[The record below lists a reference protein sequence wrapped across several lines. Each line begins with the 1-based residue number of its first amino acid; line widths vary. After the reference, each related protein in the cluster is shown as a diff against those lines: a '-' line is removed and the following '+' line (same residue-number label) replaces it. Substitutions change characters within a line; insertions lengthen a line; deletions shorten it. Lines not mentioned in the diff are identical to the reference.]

1 MTPTEM
7 ELRVARALYEVE
19 GGPGQTP
26 WESDT
31 LKSYRENVMYKKA
44 RAAIQAMRE
53 PTPEM
58 VEAADLKS
66 GVFCNGLYV
75 SKASDYETP
84 HKFIW
89 QAMINAASPTSNGDK

>member
-1 MTPTEM
+1 MTPTDM

-58 VEAADLKS
+58 TSPHVHGEMWSKS
-66 GVFCNGLYV
+66 RL
-75 SKASDYETP
+75 TT
-84 HKFIW
+84 W

>member
-7 ELRVARALYEVE
+7 EVRVCEAMKRCAINDASYEAL
-19 GGPGQTP
+19 
-26 WESDT
+26 
-31 LKSYRENVMYKKA
+31 A
-44 RAAIQAMRE
+44 RAAIRAMRE

-58 VEAADLKS
+58 IEAADLKS

-75 SKASDYETP
+75 SRASDYETP

-89 QAMINAASPTSNGDK
+89 TAMIDAASPPQEPKP